1 MGARGIEPPIN
12 GQEPHVFPLHYGV
25 SSTLRAQVLPPG
37 FAPGSKGREPL
48 IIDFYTTGANRLGAS
63 RTRIIRCA
71 LYFSIFLRFISALTS
86 LNF

>member
-48 IIDFYTTGANRLGAS
+48 MIDFYTTGANRLGAS
-63 RTRIIRCA
+63 RTRIIGFEAQRSIQ
-71 LYFSIFLRFISALTS
+71 LYYEPFIR
-86 LNF
+86 